1 MRIQV
6 NGRPREVSATTL
18 DALLRELGYE
28 DQKVGTALNQ
38 EFVRDRDREKT
49 PVREGD
55 AVEIVTPRQGG

>member
-6 NGRPREVSATTL
+6 NGRQHEVRATTL

-38 EFVRDRDREKT
+38 SFVRDRDREKT
-49 PVREGD
+49 LVREGD
-55 AVEIVTPRQGG
+55 AIEIVTPRQGG

>member
-18 DALLRELGYE
+18 EALLRELGYE

-38 EFVRDRDREKT
+38 EFVRDKDREKA
-49 PVREGD
+49 VLQEGD

>member
-6 NGRPREVSATTL
+6 NGRPHEVRATTL

-38 EFVRDRDREKT
+38 EFVRDRDRQKT
-49 PVREGD
+49 AIQEGD
-55 AVEIVTPRQGG
+55 AVEILTPRQGG